1 MPLVLEKIYRKQ
13 LQPLISKPAMRIALR
28 IPILN
33 SIIFNRINNKLI
45 QALGGAF
52 EEVIVGGA
60 PLNAEVESFLRK
72 IKFPFT
78 VGYGMT
84 ECAPLISYTPH
95 REFIAS
101 SSGRTLHGY
110 VETKTIPDS
119 STSETGEICV
129 RGEHVMIGY
138 YKNEQATRQVIDC
151 DGWLHTGDVGS
162 ISHDGTIFIKG
173 RSKTMLLGANGQ
185 NIYPEIIEA
194 KINNM
199 PYVAE
204 SLVVERNSKLVA
216 LIVPDY
222 ESLNTDGLAESE
234 LDEIMERNRLQ
245 VNEIVAPY
253 EKITAIEIH
262 REEFEKTPKRSIKRY
277 LYNK

>member
-1 MPLVLEKIYRKQ
+1 
-13 LQPLISKPAMRIALR
+13 
-28 IPILN
+28 
-33 SIIFNRINNKLI
+33 
-45 QALGGAF
+45 
-52 EEVIVGGA
+52 
-60 PLNAEVESFLRK
+60 
-72 IKFPFT
+72 
-78 VGYGMT
+78 
-84 ECAPLISYTPH
+84 
-95 REFIAS
+95 
-101 SSGRTLHGY
+101 
-110 VETKTIPDS
+110 
-119 STSETGEICV
+119 
-129 RGEHVMIGY
+129 
-138 YKNEQATRQVIDC
+138 
-151 DGWLHTGDVGS
+151 
-162 ISHDGTIFIKG
+162 
-173 RSKTMLLGANGQ
+173 MLLGANGQ

-222 ESLNTDGLAESE
+222 ESLNADGLAESE

-253 EKITAIEIH
+253 EKITAVEIH